1 MFPAALVVAYG
12 QQNLITAPKEDFSH
26 HPKNHHSRIDKVPFG
41 HKKAPK
47 WSGKSTKM
55 VGEKHQKWAEEVQ
68 K

>member
-1 MFPAALVVAYG
+1 MFPSALVVAYG

-41 HKKAPK
+41 HKKATK

-55 VGEKHQKWAEEVQ
+55 A
-68 K
+68 